1 MHDGSKSR
9 VKPKYE
15 IRCAVEIRDIHCI
28 TKDISQALQRAT
40 GAAVVRLLQRYR
52 WFERYRQWMG
62 FRRGDLG

>member
-1 MHDGSKSR
+1 MHDGSKSC

-40 GAAVVRLLQRYR
+40 GAAVIRLLRRYR
-52 WFERYRQWMG
+52 WFE
-62 FRRGDLG
+62 